1 MRLIR
6 RLYRLGLLAL
16 HLVTG
21 ICLQLIFSPRQSNAP
36 LSARYIRIIRWWHGR
51 MCRILGL
58 RVTTIGSPPAG
69 SAFVAA
75 NHVSW
80 MDIHVLGSVMD
91 GSFLSKE
98 EVRRWPVVGAL
109 ATMAGTLYIQR
120 GGKDASNAASELL
133 TWHLIR
139 GTNVLVFPE
148 GTTSDGNSLRRFHPR
163 LFAAALLA
171 DRPVQPVAIRYWK
184 GDEPHPVAAFVG
196 DQGLLDNLWGVLGE
210 RRIET
215 TVSFCAAVSTKGADR
230 RSVAETANKRI
241 AAVLENRPAEDRSLR
256 GS

>member
-1 MRLIR
+1 M
-6 RLYRLGLLAL
+6 LAL
-16 HLVTG
+16 HVLAG
-21 ICLQLIFSPRQSNAP
+21 ICLQLTFSPRKSNAT

-51 MCRILGL
+51 TCRILGL
-58 RVTTIGSPPAG
+58 RVTTVGAPPAG
-69 SAFVAA
+69 SAFVVA

-98 EVRRWPVVGAL
+98 EVRHWPVVGAL
-109 ATMAGTLYIQR
+109 ATMAGTLYIRR

-133 TWHLIR
+133 TWNLIR

-148 GTTSDGNSLRRFHPR
+148 GTTSEGHSVRRFHPR

-171 DRPVQPVAIRYWK
+171 DRPVQPVAIRYHD
-184 GDEPHPVAAFVG
+184 GDEPHPIAAFVG
-196 DQGLLDNLWGVLGE
+196 DQGLLENLWGVIGE
-210 RRIET
+210 RRIEVRVT
-215 TVSFCAAVSTKGADR
+215 FCPPVTVKGADR
-230 RSVAETANKRI
+230 RSVADAAHGRI
-241 AAVLENRPAEDRSLR
+241 ARVLEAPSAVSQGLP

>member
-1 MRLIR
+1 MRLTR
-6 RLYRLGLLAL
+6 RLYRLSLLAL
-16 HLVTG
+16 HLLTG
-21 ICLQLIFSPRQSNAP
+21 IFLQLLLSPRKSNAP
-36 LSARYIRIIRWWHGR
+36 FSARYIRIIRWWHGR
-51 MCRILGL
+51 TCRILGL
-58 RVTTIGSPPAG
+58 RVTTKGSPPSG
-69 SAFVAA
+69 SAFVVA

-148 GTTSDGNSLRRFHPR
+148 GTTTDGTGVRRFHPR

-171 DRPVQPVAIRYWK
+171 ERPVQPVAIRYWD
-184 GDEPHPVAAFVG
+184 GDEPHPVAAFID
-196 DQGLLDNLWGVLGE
+196 DQGLLDNLWAVLGE

-215 TVSFCAAVSTKGADR
+215 TIQFCSPVSTKGSDR
-230 RSVAETANKRI
+230 RSVADTANQRI
-241 AAVLENRPAEDRSLR
+241 ASVLADRTSEGRSLP
-256 GS
+256 GP

>member
-6 RLYRLGLLAL
+6 RIYRLCLLAL

-21 ICLQLIFSPRQSNAP
+21 IVLQLLFSPRKSNAP
-36 LSARYIRIIRWWHGR
+36 FSARYVRIIRWWHGR
-51 MCRILGL
+51 ACRILGL
-58 RVTTIGSPPAG
+58 RVDTVGNPPQG
-69 SAFVAA
+69 SAFVVA

-80 MDIHVLGSVMD
+80 MDIHVLGSIMD

-109 ATMAGTLYIQR
+109 ATMAGTLYIRR

-148 GTTSDGNSLRRFHPR
+148 GTTSEGHGVRRFHPR
-163 LFAAALLA
+163 LFSAAQLA
-171 DRPVQPVAIRYWK
+171 DRPVQPVAIRYWD
-184 GDEPHPVAAFVG
+184 GRNPHPVAAFVG

-215 TVSFCAAVSTKGADR
+215 TVTFCNPVSTKGVDR
-230 RSVAETANKRI
+230 RALADAAHERI
-241 AAVLENRPAEDRSLR
+241 AAVLANGSAGMRSQR
-256 GS
+256 GR